1 VGRLPLLLSP
11 TQLFWQ
17 KKEGALGG
25 STNYPANC
33 LRHSAFATCPH
44 HGSTAAADLPLQLQ
58 AVRTADRI
66 DDARE
71 LDQHALD
78 ERGSTSKSV

>member
-1 VGRLPLLLSP
+1 M
-11 TQLFWQ
+11 
-17 KKEGALGG
+17 
-25 STNYPANC
+25 
-33 LRHSAFATCPH
+33 
-44 HGSTAAADLPLQLQ
+44 QLQ

-78 ERGSTSKSV
+78 ERGATSKSV